1 MASKAIGLV
10 STQVRNLSSA
20 SSQMKIKK
28 ILIKDNKKFYWSE
41 GDLHTEFGVVKDV
54 NKPIVK
60 THLNKELISLNAS
73 FLDNLEKIKR
83 GPAIILKKD
92 IGFILTN
99 TDINKNSVILEA
111 GTGSAHLT
119 LHLSR
124 FCKKIYSY
132 EKNKNFYEIA
142 KKNIES
148 FKTKNTILK
157 NDLIENSKE
166 ENIDIVI
173 LDLPNPGEI
182 IPKISKNIK
191 NSAYLVTYLPT
202 TNQLINLLN
211 KLPKNFLHIKTS
223 EIIERE
229 WQTYENRVRPKSQ
242 MIAHTA
248 FLSIF
253 RKISQ

>member
-1 MASKAIGLV
+1 
-10 STQVRNLSSA
+10 
-20 SSQMKIKK
+20 MKIKK
-28 ILIKDNKKFYWSE
+28 ILIKDNKKFYWSK
-41 GDLHTEFGVVKDV
+41 GDLHTEFGVVKE
-54 NKPIVK
+54 KKLEKSIVK
-60 THLNKELISLNAS
+60 THLNKELEVLEAS

-99 TDINKNSVILEA
+99 TDISKNSIILEA

-119 LHLSR
+119 IHLSR

-132 EKNKNFYEIA
+132 EKNKNFHEIA

-148 FKTKNTILK
+148 FEVKNITLK
-157 NDLIENSKE
+157 NESIENSKE
-166 ENIDIVI
+166 KNIDIAI
-173 LDLPNPGEI
+173 LDLPNPEEI
-182 IPKISKNIK
+182 IPKIEKTLK

-202 TNQLINLLN
+202 TNQLIRLLEN
-211 KLPKNFLHIKTS
+211 IKGFIHIKTS

-229 WQTYENRVRPKSQ
+229 WQTFENRVRPKSQ

-248 FLSIF
+248 FLSVF
-253 RKISQ
+253 RKIE